1 MVLFVMHD
9 IMFCV
14 LEEVCMDLVF
24 NILKSVLYGIVQGIT
39 EWLPISST
47 GHLILMKTFLPMNV
61 YVDATSNQNF
71 WDMYKV
77 VIQFGS
83 ILAVLLLYFNRLNPF
98 NPKLKPAKKKSIY
111 RLWIMVL
118 IACIPAGIA
127 GVLFD
132 DLIDSVLSASWVI
145 AVTLILYG
153 LLFIWMENKQHQYTV
168 ETVKDITP
176 KKALGVG
183 AFQMLALIPGTS
195 RSGSTIL
202 GATLLGFNRSTATE
216 FSFFM
221 AIPVMFGAS
230 LLKVLKADIAITFS
244 SVIVLLVGCV
254 VSFGVSVVAIR
265 YLMQYIRKHDF
276 KIFGAYRIV
285 LGLVVLL
292 FYFLGVIA

>member
-1 MVLFVMHD
+1 
-9 IMFCV
+9 
-14 LEEVCMDLVF
+14 MDLF
-24 NILKSVLYGIVQGIT
+24 LNILKSVLYGIVQGIT

-47 GHLILMKTFLPMNV
+47 GHLILMKSFLPMNV
-61 YVDATSNQNF
+61 YTDAVSNQNF

-83 ILAVLLLYFNRLNPF
+83 ILAVLLLYFKRLNPF
-98 NPKLKPAKKKSIY
+98 NPKLKPSKKRSIY
-111 RLWIMVL
+111 RLWIMII
-118 IACIPAGIA
+118 IACVPAGVA
-127 GVLFD
+127 GILLD
-132 DLIDSVLSASWVI
+132 DLVDSVLSASWVI

-153 LLFIWMENKQHQYTV
+153 VLFIWMENKEHQYTV

-230 LLKVLKADIAITFS
+230 LLKIIKADITVTFA
-244 SVIVLLVGCV
+244 SVVVLLVGCL
-254 VSFGVSVVAIR
+254 VSFGVSVIAIR
-265 YLMQYIRKHDF
+265 YLMQYIRKHNF
-276 KIFGAYRIV
+276 KIFGVYRII
-285 LGLVVLL
+285 LGLIVLL